1 MPASAPFPVDGRIV
15 EDGNL
20 ITAGGVTSGIDFGLA
35 LVARLL
41 GQVEAETVQLSLE
54 YAPAPPFQSG
64 TPAEASPEVLARAK
78 ERLAASRERA
88 RGDICRWREEDGDVH
103 ASHERRPAMRLRRVP
118 SVSDRS
124 NPLFPGW
131 VKSVTLP
138 AMDLL
143 RRKQTKPARGFLDD
157 QFLIAMPG
165 MKDDRF
171 ARAVIYMCAHSEEG
185 AMGLMINQTQ
195 QMRFP
200 DLLVQLGIL
209 NEQQAIRLPSKTRD
223 FVVRNGGPVDRSR
236 GFVLHSDDFTVESS
250 MPVSEEICL
259 TATVDIL
266 RAISAG
272 RGPRQAL
279 MALGYSSWG
288 AGQLESEIA
297 ANGWLTCPADVNLLF
312 DADIDR
318 KYDRILAT
326 IGVDLA
332 HLSHMAGH
340 A

>member
-1 MPASAPFPVDGRIV
+1 MAEKRYAS
-15 EDGNL
+15 
-20 ITAGGVTSGIDFGLA
+20 
-35 LVARLL
+35 
-41 GQVEAETVQLSLE
+41 
-54 YAPAPPFQSG
+54 
-64 TPAEASPEVLARAK
+64 
-78 ERLAASRERA
+78 
-88 RGDICRWREEDGDVH
+88 
-103 ASHERRPAMRLRRVP
+103 
-118 SVSDRS
+118 
-124 NPLFPGW
+124 
-131 VKSVTLP
+131 

-143 RRKQTKPARGFLDD
+143 RRKRTKPTRGFLDD

-297 ANGWLTCPADVNLLF
+297 ANGWLTCPADVDLLF